1 MLNMETK
8 LGDIR
13 FSPSVIS
20 GLVADSIEP
29 FSGKAELLNYRGRYK
44 SVASGLASKM
54 NICDEDA
61 GSVRVEDTGDG
72 VDITVY
78 ITVRFGVSIKKIT
91 AGIIDNIYE
100 NVEKTMG
107 QKPAKVTV
115 VVTGTVA
122 KNIVKRHIEVSR

>member
-13 FSPSVIS
+13 FSPGIIGV
-20 GLVADSIEP
+20 LVADSIEP
-29 FSGKAELLNYRGRYK
+29 FSGKAELLNYRGRYQ
-44 SVASGLASKM
+44 SVASGLASRM
-54 NICDEDA
+54 NLCDEDA
-61 GSVRVEDTGDG
+61 GSVRVEDTDEG

-100 NVEKTMG
+100 NVEKTLG